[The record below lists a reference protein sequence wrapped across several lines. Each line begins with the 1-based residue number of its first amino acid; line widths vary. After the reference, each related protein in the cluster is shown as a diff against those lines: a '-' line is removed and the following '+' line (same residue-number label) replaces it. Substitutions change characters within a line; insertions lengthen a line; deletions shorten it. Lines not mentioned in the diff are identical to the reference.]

1 MKAGLY
7 VDGANLYRKNGPSLN
22 YRAIKDFVSNRYEL
36 LRCNVYVTVD
46 PENPKPVRGFMTALR
61 EIGFKVIEKEW
72 SRSIDGRIK
81 ANMDLELAVDMLTQ
95 SENLDVI
102 FLVSGDS
109 DFIRLVRAVQNLGKR
124 VEVIAFQD
132 RVGFDLI
139 KEADTFHIL
148 ESLEDIFLVEPEPP
162 EPQQPETSESPA
174 LQQLREKEERQGG
187 IRRFFSR

>member
-7 VDGANLYRKNGPSLN
+7 VDAHNLYRKDGPSLN
-22 YRAIKDFVSNRYEL
+22 YRAIRDLVSNRYEL

-46 PENPKPVRGFMTALR
+46 PENPKPVRGFMAALR
-61 EIGFKVIEKEW
+61 GMGFKVIDKEW
-72 SRSIDGRIK
+72 SRSFDGRVK

-95 SENLDVI
+95 VKSLDVI

-109 DFIRLVRAVQNLGKR
+109 DFIRLVCAVQNLGRR

-132 RVGFDLI
+132 RIGYDLI
-139 KEADTFHIL
+139 KEADAFHSL
-148 ESLEDIFLVEPEPP
+148 ESLEDIYLPEPELPEPP
-162 EPQQPETSESPA
+162 QPETSESPA
-174 LQQLREKEERQGG
+174 LQQLREREERESG